1 MAGPTSRESEAEKAG
16 KARRIPALGTV
27 LALVAVVALGACS
40 SPGTSGRATTTSGA
54 VAAARAVASPG
65 CSTPA
70 AAPVTEQSQSLTVD
84 GVARSYLLTTPP
96 ASARSGPLPVVVD
109 LHGLGEGAT
118 IEALTTQFSPK
129 AVADG
134 FIAVFPVGTGTPI
147 GWDISPATSAHP
159 NHDIDFMNALLT
171 SLESHYCVDES
182 RLYATGLSDGAL
194 FTSLL
199 ACTMANRFA
208 AFGPVAGA
216 VFDKPCHPGRHVS
229 IIAFHGTAD
238 PILYFNGGVGSAVLN
253 NALSGKKVP
262 VPALPPANLDGK
274 GYPANVKEWAAT
286 DGCATKA
293 IDHNVTPHVILRTYR
308 CPAGAD
314 VEFYIVLGGGHAW
327 PGSKLS
333 AALKAITGPST
344 FEVDA
349 TALIW
354 SFFEHHTLARPASAP
369 G

>member
-1 MAGPTSRESEAEKAG
+1 MGGTTSTEAEAETAGTSRGAWA
-16 KARRIPALGTV
+16 V

-40 SPGTSGRATTTSGA
+40 SPGTSGRGTTTSGA
-54 VAAARAVASPG
+54 VSAAAGRPVASPG
-65 CSTPA
+65 CSAPT
-70 AAPVTEQSQSLTVD
+70 AAPVTEQSQNLTVD
-84 GVARSYLLTTPP
+84 GVARSYLLTMPP

-129 AVADG
+129 AIADG
-134 FIAVFPVGTGTPI
+134 FMAVFPVGTGTPV

-159 NHDIDFMNALLT
+159 NHDIDFMNAMLT

-216 VFDKPCHPGRHVS
+216 VLDKPCHPGRRVS

-238 PILYFNGGVGSAVLN
+238 PILYFNGGVGTAVLN
-253 NALSGKKVP
+253 NALSAKKAP
-262 VPALPPANLDGK
+262 VPALPPANLNGK
-274 GYPANVKEWAAT
+274 GYPANVKAWAAK
-286 DGCATKA
+286 DGCDTRATDNK
-293 IDHNVTPHVILRTYR
+293 VTPHVILRTYR
-308 CPAGAD
+308 CPAGTN

-333 AALKAITGPST
+333 AGLKAITGPST
-344 FEVDA
+344 FEVNA
-349 TALIW
+349 TDLIW
-354 SFFEHHTLARPASAP
+354 SFFEHHTLARPASARA
-369 G
+369 